1 MAPDVNGDAISG
13 VECVMATPLHSVAA
27 TGEGIAMSEAPLSFD
42 GFFQDQ
48 CPRLF
53 ATMCLTT
60 GSRSDAEELTQ
71 DAFVRVLERWDRV
84 GGLEEPAG
92 FLYRTAM
99 NLFKRRYR
107 RARTLDR
114 LPIPSKAGDDA
125 FATIDDRDTLI
136 RAMRELTPRQ
146 RAAVVLTSI
155 LDVSS
160 EEAGRILGIS
170 DSTVRVLT
178 SRAKTAMR
186 AKVRDDEPS

>member
-1 MAPDVNGDAISG
+1 
-13 VECVMATPLHSVAA
+13 MATPLHSVAA

-48 CPRLF
+48 YPRLF

-84 GGLEEPAG
+84 GGLQEPAG

-107 RARTLDR
+107 RARMLDR
-114 LPIPSKAGDDA
+114 LPIPSDPGDDA
-125 FATIDDRDTLI
+125 FAAIDNRLGCFFSGIPVVSLRGGSSTSTSERPGRDG
-136 RAMRELTPRQ
+136 RGDPRSPGST
-146 RAAVVLTSI
+146 ALVAVVELRREPVA
-155 LDVSS
+155 D
-160 EEAGRILGIS
+160 
-170 DSTVRVLT
+170 DS
-178 SRAKTAMR
+178 A
-186 AKVRDDEPS
+186 

>member
-1 MAPDVNGDAISG
+1 
-13 VECVMATPLHSVAA
+13 MATPLHSVSA

-42 GFFQDQ
+42 EFFHDEY
-48 CPRLF
+48 PRLF

-60 GSRSDAEELTQ
+60 RSRHEAEEIAQ
-71 DAFVRVLERWDRV
+71 DAFVRLLERWGRV
-84 GGLEEPAG
+84 GVLEEPAG

-99 NLFKRRYR
+99 NLFRRRYR

-114 LPIPSKAGDDA
+114 LPIPSEAGEDA

-136 RAMRELTPRQ
+136 RAMRDLTPRQ

-155 LDVSS
+155 LDYSS
-160 EEAGRILGIS
+160 EEAGQILGIS
-170 DSTVRVLT
+170 DSTVRVLA

-186 AKVRDDEPS
+186 AKVHDDDPS